1 MGSRSMSQDD
11 SGQKSSSCLSK
22 LHQQKLARE
31 EVCFQCCHIFHLF
44 FLQVPEL
51 QEDQY
56 DNVFML
62 KRDIVPRYRMAFRK
76 QKDKKI

>member
-1 MGSRSMSQDD
+1 MCQATYN
-11 SGQKSSSCLSK
+11 KTCLKRYTSNVA
-22 LHQQKLARE
+22 L
-31 EVCFQCCHIFHLF
+31 FPTDF

-51 QEDQY
+51 REDQY

-76 QKDKKI
+76 QKDKENLSEELKAT